1 MTDVREQ
8 SDPVQS
14 DLTIARRER
23 AFLVHL
29 VGGGCL
35 KMILEARDLG
45 DVHDSLLR
53 HRALIGHHVFESD
66 LGVEESVPAL
76 ILSTRVQMVIDHE
89 H

>member
-1 MTDVREQ
+1 MTEVRDR
-8 SDPVQS
+8 SDPVDS
-14 DLTIARRER
+14 DLTLARREH

-53 HRALIGHHVFESD
+53 HHALIGRHVFESD
-66 LGVEESVPAL
+66 LGLEESVPAL